1 MFFIVKDESVP
12 RGKQICYD
20 YGDRRDFG
28 PKNQDMS
35 WLKNTNE
42 SSDDEGKFINCCS
55 PPNNALGDVA
65 CKIRRCSLLLSIY
78 TV

>member
-1 MFFIVKDESVP
+1 MIFELEGEPRIFFIVKDGRIP

-35 WLKNTNE
+35 WLKNANE
-42 SSDDEGKFINCCS
+42 SSDDEGKFIYCCS
-55 PPNNALGDVA
+55 PPNNV
-65 CKIRRCSLLLSIY
+65 I
-78 TV
+78 